1 MQSGSISFKQASM
14 DINVKISADKTIS
27 LKVQASDTVEDVKKK
42 IEAEEK
48 IPVDRQRLIFSGKQ
62 FK

>member
-1 MQSGSISFKQASM
+1 M